1 MDKLSKVIVK
11 YRNWILL
18 IATLLLIPSAIG
30 YFNTRINYDI
40 LSYLPADKISMKA
53 QDVLSDDFNLGGTA
67 MVVLNDTPDKE
78 VQALKEKIEAID
90 GVDKTLWRTDL
101 ADLDVPAEALP
112 SVLRDTLY
120 QDGATMIIVTFTN
133 PSGSD
138 ETMDAVDE
146 IEALCNENAHIAG
159 FSAITADTRTVVNQ
173 EAPIY
178 TVVAVLLCLVV
189 LSLGLKS
196 WLAPFI
202 FLLGMVYPIIYNA
215 GSNIIFG
222 EISYLTNALSMI
234 LLLAVSMDY
243 SIFLLHRYQ
252 EEKTKSKTKEDA
264 MAKAIHATWVSITS
278 SSVTTIAGFM
288 ALVVMQLTLGRDIG
302 LVMAKGV
309 LLAVMSTI
317 LILPSLLMFFDPW
330 IEKWQHPVVI
340 RPLKKTAAFVTK
352 HYKAFCLLLAIAIV
366 PAWFAQNNVNQYYDL
381 TATLPAD
388 LSSTIGTNDLK
399 EKFDMNTSHFVLVN
413 KDIRAAKKGRLLKDL
428 ENVDGVTSVMGYN
441 SIVGTAIPL
450 EMEPAAV
457 KDFLQAGDRELILVN
472 TDYRAATDE
481 MTAQLASLYDVVHQY
496 DENGLIAGEG
506 ALDED
511 LIQTTK
517 VDFQMVN
524 TVSIAL
530 IFIIIA
536 ITFKSLILPVILVL
550 CIELAIFINMGIPY
564 LTGTTLPF
572 IAGVVIGTIQLGAC
586 IDYAILMTTRFKEE
600 LGRGLTPKD
609 AIRTSITM
617 TSPSIITSGLSF
629 FAACSGVSLVA
640 KMDLIKSLCTL
651 LGRGALISVV
661 VILTILPSMLLM
673 FNNLISK
680 TTKGWPK
687 AVKVSDQKS
696 DQITQEKEETENET
710 GTGPEFSDEPAL
722 ETISAY
728 PGRVLKFKRLIQK
741 FIKRSNLKNSSDC
754 FNDSVCALNN
764 GGLIYE

>member
-53 QDVLSDDFNLGGTA
+53 QDVLNDDFNLGGTA
-67 MVVLNDTPDKE
+67 MVVLDDTPDKE
-78 VQALKEKIEAID
+78 VQALKEKIDAID

-101 ADLDVPAEALP
+101 ADLNVPTEALP
-112 SVLRDTLY
+112 SLLKDALY
-120 QDGATMIIVTFTN
+120 QKGSTMIIVTFTN

-138 ETMDAVDE
+138 ETMDAIDE
-146 IEALCNENAHIAG
+146 IEALCGENAHVAG

-173 EAPIY
+173 EAPVY
-178 TVVAVLLCLVV
+178 TVIAVLLCLLV
-189 LSLGLKS
+189 LTLGLKS

-202 FLLGMVYPIIYNA
+202 FLLGMIYPILYNA
-215 GSNIIFG
+215 GTNILLG

-252 EEKTKSKTKEDA
+252 EEKTKSPTKEEA

-330 IEKWQHPVVI
+330 IEKWQHPVLI
-340 RPLKKTAAFVTK
+340 RPLKRPAAFVTK
-352 HYKAFCLLLAIAIV
+352 HYKAFCLLLAVLIV
-366 PAWFAQNNVNQYYDL
+366 PAWMAQNSVNQYYDL

-399 EKFDMNTSHFVLVN
+399 EKFDMNTSHFLLVDEN
-413 KDIRAAKKGRLLKDL
+413 IPAAKKGQLLDRLED
-428 ENVDGVTSVMGYN
+428 VDGVTSVLGYN
-441 SIVGTAIPL
+441 SIVGTAIPT
-450 EMEPAAV
+450 EMEPKALSE
-457 KDFLQAGDRELILVN
+457 FLQANGRELILVN
-472 TDYRAATDE
+472 TNYRAATDD
-481 MTAQLASLYDVVHQY
+481 MTKQIAELYDIVHDY
-496 DENGLIAGEG
+496 DPGGLIAGEG

-524 TVSIAL
+524 TVSIIL

-536 ITFKSLILPVILVL
+536 VTFKSLILPVILVL

-564 LTGTTLPF
+564 FTGTTLPF

-586 IDYAILMTTRFKEE
+586 IDYAILVTTRFKEE
-600 LGRGLTPKD
+600 LTLGLAPKE
-609 AIRTSITM
+609 AARQAITM

-640 KMDLIKSLCTL
+640 KMDMIQSLCTL

-673 FNNLISK
+673 FNRLIAK

-687 AVKVSDQKS
+687 ADQNSDQNHS
-696 DQITQEKEETENET
+696 DQTDQTEQNNAAADQSAR
-710 GTGPEFSDEPAL
+710 PEAPAAAISL
-722 ETISAY
+722 MARSRISAWLHADHRERKS
-728 PGRVLKFKRLIQK
+728 GSH
-741 FIKRSNLKNSSDC
+741 RSGSKGEL
-754 FNDSVCALNN
+754 V
-764 GGLIYE
+764 YE